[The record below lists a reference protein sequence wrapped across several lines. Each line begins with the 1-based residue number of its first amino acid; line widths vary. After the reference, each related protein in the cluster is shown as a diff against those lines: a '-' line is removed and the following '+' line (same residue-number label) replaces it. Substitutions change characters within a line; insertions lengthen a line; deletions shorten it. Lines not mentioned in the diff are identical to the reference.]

1 MDCKCEQ
8 CGGEC
13 VDCKCKACGA
23 PVQPEASACG
33 CGGIEMECQCQ
44 GCKEG

>member
-1 MDCKCEQ
+1 MDCACEK

-23 PVQPEASACG
+23 PVQPGAEACG
-33 CGGIEMECQCQ
+33 CGGTEMECKCQ
-44 GCKEG
+44 GCSEG

>member
-1 MDCKCEQ
+1 MECKCEQ

-23 PVQPEASACG
+23 PVQPEATACG
-33 CGGIEMECQCQ
+33 CGGTEMECQCQ